1 MIINVEVQDS
11 SCFGGFVVVGDFL
24 FFFVFFFICLHIR
37 TAKEILK
44 VPQNILNLSA
54 GD

>member
-24 FFFVFFFICLHIR
+24 VFLLFFICLHIR